1 MEPGVAGITA
11 ALLSLLDLDRT
22 FYVPAKTQRKLAL
35 YSWWWGFIVANGILA
50 AGLYGI
56 LGEVE
61 ALRGMPP
68 LLRAI
73 IIGIAYLAIIRA
85 KFTTFN
91 IQGRD
96 VPFGLEAFYEAG
108 KQFVY
113 KRINRIAKE
122 ARYEETTELAK
133 MLSLE
138 ELGSRAKLSIE
149 QDSLLSPDDKR
160 TAKAWLLRVLQDS
173 NSSDLDKR
181 LTLADFILS
190 GQRSG
195 DFA

>member
-1 MEPGVAGITA
+1 MEPGVAGVTA
-11 ALLSLLDLDRT
+11 ALLSLFDLDRT
-22 FYVPAKTQRKLAL
+22 FYVPAKTQRKLGL
-35 YSWWWGFIVANGILA
+35 YSWWWGFILANGVLA

-61 ALRGMPP
+61 ALGGMPP

-73 IIGIAYLAIIRA
+73 IIGIAYLALIRA

-113 KRINRIAKE
+113 RRINRIAKE
-122 ARYEETTELAK
+122 ARYEETAELANT
-133 MLSLE
+133 LSLE

-149 QDSLLSPDDKR
+149 QDSLLSTEDKR
-160 TAKAWLLRVLQDS
+160 TAKAWLLRVLQDP

-190 GQRSG
+190 GQRSS